1 MNLVHRC
8 FVLGVVEIESIINSN
23 KNSIYGVVKMGGRLE
38 SLKKMI
44 QSFKDLQIWNRSVD
58 LSIEIYQA
66 TATFP
71 KSELFGLTSQIRRV
85 GFHQQQ
91 ISLKAG
97 AGKPAGLSPL
107 PRYLPG
113 SLAELYT
120 HLEISRR
127 LDFIPDLSP

>member
-1 MNLVHRC
+1 
-8 FVLGVVEIESIINSN
+8 
-23 KNSIYGVVKMGGRLE
+23 
-38 SLKKMI
+38 MI

-71 KSELFGLTSQIRRV
+71 KSELFGLTSQIRRAGV
-85 GFHQQQ
+85 SPAANIAEGWSRKTSRSFHHFLD
-91 ISLKAG
+91 IS
-97 AGKPAGLSPL
+97 
-107 PRYLPG
+107 RG

-127 LDFIPDLSP
+127 LDFIPDLSAQRLMVESDEISKMIHVMQLKIDPQHKLR